1 PAMGRL
7 SGRAGSRQAAP
18 ARQQGPAIHTQ
29 AAQVKAE
36 IWHLNANRS
45 SAGLLA
51 LHHLKQD
58 IPMNEPLSE
67 VIRIR
72 VTPSH
77 AVRLGEA
84 AALSGL
90 SLSNY
95 IRRRLSAD
103 DTLQEELTLLRKVV
117 ADLGQLRDTRLAAIE
132 SAHLLRAMAK
142 PEHLAI
148 AQQTLLQQR

>member
-1 PAMGRL
+1 
-7 SGRAGSRQAAP
+7 
-18 ARQQGPAIHTQ
+18 
-29 AAQVKAE
+29 
-36 IWHLNANRS
+36 
-45 SAGLLA
+45 
-51 LHHLKQD
+51 
-58 IPMNEPLSE
+58 MNEPLSE

-77 AVRLGEA
+77 AARLGEA

-103 DTLQEELTLLRKVV
+103 DTQQEELTLLRKVV

-148 AQQTLLQQR
+148 AQQTLQQQR

>member
-1 PAMGRL
+1 
-7 SGRAGSRQAAP
+7 
-18 ARQQGPAIHTQ
+18 
-29 AAQVKAE
+29 
-36 IWHLNANRS
+36 
-45 SAGLLA
+45 
-51 LHHLKQD
+51 
-58 IPMNEPLSE
+58 MNEPLSE

-77 AVRLGEA
+77 AARLSEA

-117 ADLGQLRDTRLAAIE
+117 ADLGQLRDTHLAAIE

>member
-1 PAMGRL
+1 MFMRVTGIFQGRL
-7 SGRAGSRQAAP
+7 TILREQLRS
-18 ARQQGPAIHTQ
+18 RQQGTC
-29 AAQVKAE
+29 
-36 IWHLNANRS
+36 
-45 SAGLLA
+45 
-51 LHHLKQD
+51 
-58 IPMNEPLSE
+58 MNEPLSE

-77 AVRLGEA
+77 AARLGEA

-103 DTLQEELTLLRKVV
+103 DTQQEELTLLRKVV

-148 AQQTLLQQR
+148 AQQTLQQQR